1 MTTIG
6 WLLGLINPWLY
17 LIPLGVGAA
26 YTAPYWLPVALR
38 LWSWM
43 PEPARL
49 AVGAGMAAL
58 IAYIFGRYS
67 GAQNALAAAKA
78 KEAARA
84 DSIKTKADAARASAD
99 RDAISGGL
107 RNDDGWQRK
116 D

>member
-1 MTTIG
+1 MTWLS
-6 WLLGLINPWLY
+6 WLLDLIHPAFY
-17 LIPLGVGAA
+17 LIPLGIGAA
-26 YTAPYWLPVALR
+26 YIAPYWLPVALR

-43 PEPARL
+43 PEPIR
-49 AVGAGMAAL
+49 VGAAALGAAL

-99 RDAISGGL
+99 RDALSGGL
-107 RNDDGWQRK
+107 RDDDGWQRK

>member
-1 MTTIG
+1 MT
-6 WLLGLINPWLY
+6 WLLGLINPWFY

-38 LWSWM
+38 VWSWM
-43 PEPARL
+43 PEHVRIGVVAM
-49 AVGAGMAAL
+49 GAAI
-58 IAYIFGRYS
+58 IAWIFGRYS
-67 GAQNALAAAKA
+67 GAQDALANAKA

-99 RDAISGGL
+99 RDALSGGL